1 MGIMMDTIISVK
13 NICKQY
19 TTFKRG
25 STFGETMKS
34 LLVRDKIIVNAVQD
48 ISFDIAQGTITGL
61 LGKNGAGKSTLI
73 KMMTGVLFPS
83 SGEID
88 ILGYIPYKQRAK
100 YVMQI
105 SAVFGQK
112 SQLVWDIPPMDSFEM
127 NKAIYNIPNQDYKA
141 NLSKMVEIFEVG
153 DVIKKPTRSL
163 SLGERMKCEFIM
175 AMLHNPKIVFL
186 DEPTIGLD
194 IISKESV
201 REFILDMNKSGTT
214 FILTTHDIGDIEKL
228 AERIIIINDGAK
240 VYDDSIGTLKKYLGD
255 KKTVQL
261 QMKMPIGEISLP
273 GVSVLKRQSDYE
285 AELLLDN
292 SMIDIHSFVSS
303 ISNLGEIADI
313 SIKTLGV
320 EEIIK
325 AIYSKPM
332 LPKEA

>member
-1 MGIMMDTIISVK
+1 MNSIISVK

-25 STFGETMKS
+25 STFADMMKS
-34 LLVRDKIIVNAVQD
+34 LLIRDKAIVDAVKD
-48 ISFDIAQGTITGL
+48 ISFEIEPGTITGL

-83 SGEID
+83 SGEINV
-88 ILGYIPYKQRAK
+88 LGYIPYKHRAK
-100 YVMQI
+100 YVTQI

-112 SQLVWDIPPMDSFEM
+112 SQLVWDIPPIDSFEM
-127 NKAIYNIPNQDYKA
+127 NKAIYNISNEDYKT
-141 NLSKMVEIFEVG
+141 NLSRMVDIFEVSEI
-153 DVIKKPTRSL
+153 IKKPTRSL

-175 AMLHNPKIVFL
+175 AMLHNPKIIFL

-194 IISKESV
+194 IISKEHV
-201 REFILDMNKSGTT
+201 REFILDMNKNGTT
-214 FILTTHDIGDIEKL
+214 FILTTHDVGDIEKL
-228 AERIIIINDGAK
+228 AERIIIINEGMK
-240 VYDDSIGTLKKYLGD
+240 VYDDSIGSLKKYLGN
-255 KKTVQL
+255 KKTVQI
-261 QMKMPIGEISLP
+261 QMKMPIGEINLS
-273 GVSVLKRQSDYE
+273 GVSVLNRQSDYE

-292 SMIDIHSFVSS
+292 SIIDINSFVSN

-325 AIYSKPM
+325 AIYNKP
-332 LPKEA
+332 LLSVKA

>member
-1 MGIMMDTIISVK
+1 MSSIISVK

-25 STFGETMKS
+25 STITETMKS
-34 LLVRDKIIVNAVQD
+34 LLIRDKVIIDAVKD
-48 ISFDIAQGTITGL
+48 ISFEIEQGTIIGL

-88 ILGYIPYKQRAK
+88 VLGYIPYKQRAK
-100 YVMQI
+100 YVTQI

-112 SQLVWDIPPMDSFEM
+112 SQLIWDIPPIDSFEM
-127 NKAIYNIPNQDYKA
+127 NKAIYNISNEDYKT
-141 NLSKMVEIFEVG
+141 NLSKMVDIFEVR
-153 DVIKKPTRSL
+153 DIINKPTRSL

-201 REFILDMNKSGTT
+201 REFILDLNKSGTT

-228 AERIIIINDGAK
+228 AERIIIINEGMK
-240 VYDDSIGTLKKYLGD
+240 VYDDSIGSLKKYLGN
-255 KKTVQL
+255 KKTVQI
-261 QMKMPIGEISLP
+261 QMKMPIGEINLN
-273 GVSVLKRQSDYE
+273 GVSVLNRQSDYE

-292 SMIDIHSFVSS
+292 SIIDINSFVSN

-313 SIKTLGV
+313 SIKNLGV

-325 AIYSKPM
+325 AIYSKP
-332 LPKEA
+332 LLSVEA

>member
-1 MGIMMDTIISVK
+1 MSSIISVK

-25 STFGETMKS
+25 STIAETMKS
-34 LLVRDKIIVNAVQD
+34 LLIRDKVIIDAVKD
-48 ISFDIAQGTITGL
+48 ISFEIEQGTIIGL

-88 ILGYIPYKQRAK
+88 VLGYIPYKQRAK
-100 YVMQI
+100 YVTHI

-112 SQLVWDIPPMDSFEM
+112 SQLIWDIPPIDSFEM
-127 NKAIYNIPNQDYKA
+127 NKAIYNISNEVYKTT
-141 NLSKMVEIFEVG
+141 LSKMVDIFEVS
-153 DVIKKPTRSL
+153 DIIKKPTRSL

-175 AMLHNPKIVFL
+175 AMLHNPRIVFL

-228 AERIIIINDGAK
+228 AERIIIINEGMK
-240 VYDDSIGTLKKYLGD
+240 VYDDSIGSLKKYLGN
-255 KKTVQL
+255 KKTVQI
-261 QMKMPIGEISLP
+261 QMKMPIGEINLS
-273 GVSVLKRQSDYE
+273 GVSVLNRKSDYE

-292 SMIDIHSFVSS
+292 SIIDINSFVSN

-325 AIYSKPM
+325 AIYNKPM
-332 LPKEA
+332 LSVEA